1 MPFVS
6 KRQQRFMFAAE
17 SRGELP
23 QGMAKR
29 WARHTKNIKKLPEK
43 VAMSYELGQAA
54 LKMAADDGL
63 FHRLLKQLNGLRV
76 NPATGHGLLGVP
88 HHGEPAQKSPPPAGM
103 ADSLNSRGGYRMGP
117 FVDWPGQD
125 DLSTRP
131 ASPMSSTPQASPTPA
146 PAPTTPPPASA
157 SAPALRDTF
166 KPQPTPKTMPIP
178 SIRSPLPSLKSAA
191 SGCGSMTAKKKK
203 YRSKMSGYLQH
214 LTSRV
219 QAQYPA
225 QTKQAAANQLH
236 KLATAFASSGNLIDA
251 MRVSHP
257 NLTDPVRH
265 KLAAALVRNCLA
277 HDKRSTVML
286 GTAAPARTPA
296 KAPSS
301 TSTVPAAG
309 GVSAL
314 AAAGA

>member
-1 MPFVS
+1 MPFKS
-6 KRQQRFMFAAE
+6 KSQQRFMFAAE

-43 VAMSYELGQAA
+43 V
-54 LKMAADDGL
+54 
-63 FHRLLKQLNGLRV
+63 
-76 NPATGHGLLGVP
+76 
-88 HHGEPAQKSPPPAGM
+88 
-103 ADSLNSRGGYRMGP
+103 
-117 FVDWPGQD
+117 
-125 DLSTRP
+125 
-131 ASPMSSTPQASPTPA
+131 PMK
-146 PAPTTPPPASA
+146 
-157 SAPALRDTF
+157 D
-166 KPQPTPKTMPIP
+166 KT
-178 SIRSPLPSLKSAA
+178 AA
-191 SGCGSMTAKKKK
+191 SGCSMTAKKKK
-203 YRSKMSGYLQH
+203 YQAKMAQYLQH
-214 LTSRV
+214 LAGRARTTPGIKSAGV
-219 QAQYPA
+219 DQM
-225 QTKQAAANQLH
+225 H